1 MKVYVVASGEYSDYG
16 IEAIFSTRDLAESY
30 SAKLNSEGHQSYR
43 NKIYNNANVEEYE
56 LDPDEGANPKPLQ
69 TIYGASIYLNSG
81 DLAKVPN
88 DGKCFR
94 TLDFR
99 VPPVE
104 FRGAVVNAYSN
115 QSSEHALEL
124 AAEARQSFLREHSIT
139 ANPNTRIIVDTDGSI
154 RYEPLP
160 ATI

>member
-1 MKVYVVASGEYSDYG
+1 MKIYVVTSGEYSSYG
-16 IEAIFSTRDLAESY
+16 IEAIFSALATAEAY
-30 SAKLNSEGHQSYR
+30 AAKLNSEGHQSYW
-43 NKIYNNANVEEYE
+43 NKIYNNANVEEHE

-88 DGKCFR
+88 DGKCLR

-99 VPPVE
+99 VPPAE

-115 QSSEHALEL
+115 KSSEHALKV
-124 AAEARQSFLREHSIT
+124 AAEARQAFLRENSIT
-139 ANPNTRIIVDTDGSI
+139 ANPNTRIIVETNGSI

-160 ATI
+160 AAI